1 MVEIDTT
8 NRHLSISDGSNN
20 NRLYFYYTTSGR
32 FGFAAFVGG
41 VLQVAI
47 TYDGVVLNNS
57 KVACKYKENDYA
69 LWVDGVEVGT
79 DTSAS
84 VWSSGTF
91 DRINFSEPN
100 GINSPFFGKTKAVAV
115 WKEALSDSEL
125 QSLTTI

>member
-1 MVEIDTT
+1 MYCKLI
-8 NRHLSISDGSNN
+8 
-20 NRLYFYYTTSGR
+20 Y
-32 FGFAAFVGG
+32 
-41 VLQVAI
+41 

-100 GINSPFFGKTKAVAV
+100 GIGSPFFGKTKAVAI